1 MKKTILLLTLSAL
14 ALLAGPPTGKRV
26 ASFSL
31 PETSGKFHDVLDYRG
46 RILLIDIMKTD
57 CPHCQTL
64 TKTLERV
71 KAKYGDRVAILS
83 IINPPDNA
91 TTVANYIAKYRVSTP
106 ILYDM
111 TLSTQALLKL
121 GPQNAGAVSLPHLL
135 IVDANG
141 IVQSDWPYADTQSAI
156 FAGDGL
162 FAIIDKMLAA
172 KK

>member
-1 MKKTILLLTLSAL
+1 MNKTLLLLAL
-14 ALLAGPPTGKRV
+14 TSLTLLAGPPTGKRV

-46 RILLIDIMKTD
+46 KILLIDIMKTD
-57 CPHCQTL
+57 CPHCQGL

-83 IINPPDNA
+83 IINPPDNG
-91 TTVANYIAKYRVSTP
+91 TTVSNYIAKFKVSTP

-111 TLSTQALLKL
+111 TYATQALLKL
-121 GPQNAGAVSLPHLL
+121 GPQNPSVSLPHLL
-135 IVDANG
+135 VVDANG
-141 IVQSDWPYADTQSAI
+141 IVQSDWPYSDAQHAI
-156 FAGDGL
+156 FEGDGL
-162 FAIIDKMLAA
+162 FPIIDKMLAA

>member
-1 MKKTILLLTLSAL
+1 MKKTLLLLTLASL
-14 ALLAGPPTGKRV
+14 SLVAGPPTGKRV

-46 RILLIDIMKTD
+46 KVLLIDIMKTD
-57 CPHCQTL
+57 CPHCQSL
-64 TKTLERV
+64 TRTLERV

-91 TTVANYIAKYRVSTP
+91 TTVASYIAKYKVSTP

-121 GPQNAGAVSLPHLL
+121 GPQNPSVSMPHLL
-135 IVDANG
+135 VVDANG
-141 IVQSDWPYADTQSAI
+141 MVQSDWPYSDALKAI
-156 FAGDGL
+156 FEGDGL